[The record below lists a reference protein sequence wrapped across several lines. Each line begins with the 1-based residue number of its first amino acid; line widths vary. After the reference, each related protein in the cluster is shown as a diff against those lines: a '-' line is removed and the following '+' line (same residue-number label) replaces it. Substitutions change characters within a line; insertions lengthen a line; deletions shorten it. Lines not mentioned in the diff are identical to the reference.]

1 MNYTPVGHL
10 LILQVLVS
18 SVIPSQSAS
27 FLTQVRRRVF
37 EPTPHV
43 LSHIVHIVHSEN
55 SVDSMKIY
63 DIKVRDVIILVP
75 SHVQEQIESRDAASV
90 ADHLNGVEYAFIK
103 TLNITPLIGTL
114 LNLSNKIFQRFHRPS
129 PPFMSLSAKRGK
141 IKHPFILNPER
152 VSTHCQ
158 SQA

>member
-75 SHVQEQIESRDAASV
+75 SHVQE
-90 ADHLNGVEYAFIK
+90 
-103 TLNITPLIGTL
+103 
-114 LNLSNKIFQRFHRPS
+114 
-129 PPFMSLSAKRGK
+129 
-141 IKHPFILNPER
+141 
-152 VSTHCQ
+152 
-158 SQA
+158 